1 MRSFRIQL
9 ITACLIACCAGVPA
23 ARAQW
28 AVIDAPAIV
37 QLIQEVQTM
46 AQQLATAKDQLLQA
60 KQALQTMTGDRGMAQ
75 LLGGTVRNYL
85 PSDWTQVTGALQGS
99 GFTGDAITLTR

>member
-1 MRSFRIQL
+1 MRSFRIQCIVGYL
-9 ITACLIACCAGVPA
+9 VASIAAVPS

-46 AQQLATAKDQLLQA
+46 AQQLATAKAQLLQA
-60 KQALQTMTGDRGMAQ
+60 QQALQTMTGDRGMES
-75 LLGGTVRNYL
+75 LLSSTVRNYQ
-85 PSDWTQVTGALQGS
+85 PKDWAQVTGVMLGS
-99 GFTGDAITLTR
+99 G